1 VPVESSPDRAEEA
14 ARRGELWRA
23 REILQSQ
30 IRNSNYDCVLFERL
44 GMLLLQ
50 MGELL
55 EAGKFLF
62 LSGARKTSYE
72 GPIALFVNRFT
83 RKKPLHLYY
92 MFPRAARLKFRK
104 DYPPAVESELA
115 RLGLPAKLPAPTRS
129 PTTTG
134 HNFWTR
140 IVGLGCVT
148 VVTLVL
154 VLAVIGAI
162 GILQWLRG

>member
-1 VPVESSPDRAEEA
+1 
-14 ARRGELWRA
+14 
-23 REILQSQ
+23 LQSQ
-30 IRNSNYDCVLFERL
+30 IRNGNYDCVLFERL
-44 GMLLLQ
+44 GMLLLE

-55 EAGKFLF
+55 EAGKYLF

-92 MFPRAARLKFRK
+92 MLPRAARLKFRK

-115 RLGLPAKLPAPTRS
+115 RLGLPAKLPAPTRAPMRS
-129 PTTTG
+129 PATG
-134 HNFWTR
+134 HNFGANM
-140 IVGLGCVT
+140 VGLGCVT

-154 VLAVIGAI
+154 GLAVIGAI